1 MNKLGRS
8 DAETELDAWI
18 EGRETPAARAIEEQT
33 GAIERV
39 LRQQAEMARQPRTET
54 INGDKYV
61 MESGSQQVQM
71 ALPLGTDAAEV
82 AGRLTGGVH
91 Q

>member
-1 MNKLGRS
+1 
-8 DAETELDAWI
+8 
-18 EGRETPAARAIEEQT
+18 
-33 GAIERV
+33 
-39 LRQQAEMARQPRTET
+39 MARQPRTET